1 MEEEHSKE
9 SGKPHKIRLRD
20 SENITLYKEASNFME
35 LTKFEKVRDG
45 KYLKNY
51 ELTYRNKAGRE
62 KKYEMVSR
70 RELAGIEDV
79 GGKPSGVSIVATYGD
94 RMLLLHEFRMGVNRT
109 IYNLCAGMLE
119 PGESIEECV
128 ARELYEETGLK
139 VRKIK
144 KILPPSFAAVA
155 ISDTTTYIAFV
166 EAEGD
171 FEDHTSENEQIEA
184 RFYTKEEIKQLLETE
199 SFSSRAQ
206 MAAYFFAEG

>member
-1 MEEEHSKE
+1 MEF
-9 SGKPHKIRLRD
+9 L
-20 SENITLYKEASNFME
+20 
-35 LTKFEKVRDG
+35 KFEKVKDG

-62 KKYEMVSR
+62 KKYEIVSR

-79 GGKPSGVSIVATYGD
+79 GGKPSGVSIVATHED
-94 RMLLLHEFRMGVNRT
+94 KMLLLHEFRMGINRMV
-109 IYNLCAGMLE
+109 YNLCAGMLE
-119 PGESIEECV
+119 PDESLEACI

-139 VRKIK
+139 LRKIN

-166 EAEGD
+166 EAEGNL
-171 FEDHTSENEQIEA
+171 EDHTSEDEQIEA
-184 RFYTKEEIKQLLETE
+184 RFYSREEIRQLLETE

-206 MAAYFFAEG
+206 MAAYFFSLGLKE